1 MKQLR
6 LGLPKGSLQQA
17 TFDMLKRAG
26 YSVTVGSRSYYPDI
40 DDPELEAMLIRAQ
53 EVPRYVDHGVL
64 DAGITGRDWVIESR
78 VRVREVEEL
87 VYAKQGLRRVRW
99 VLAVPAGSR
108 VKSVKD
114 LAGKCIATELVNAT
128 KAYLKRS
135 GVKAEVEFS
144 WGATEAKAPAL
155 ADAIVELTETG
166 GSLVANNLRIV
177 ETVMESSTVLIANER
192 AWKNSWKRRKMQN
205 LALLLRG
212 ALAGRS
218 KVGLKMNVPRKKLSA
233 VLEVLPAMKMPTVS
247 PLAGEDWCAVE
258 TVLDEAT
265 VRDMIPRLK
274 QAGACAIVEYPL
286 NKVIS

>member
-1 MKQLR
+1 MKQLK

-17 TFDMLKRAG
+17 TFDMMQRAG
-26 YSVTVGSRSYYPDI
+26 FSVSVGSRSYYPDI

-64 DAGITGRDWVIESR
+64 DAGITGRDWVVESR
-78 VRVREVEEL
+78 ARVREVEEL
-87 VYAKQGLRRVRW
+87 VYAKQGLRPVRW

-114 LAGKCIATELVNAT
+114 LAGKRIATELVNAT
-128 KAYLKRS
+128 KAYLKRA

-166 GSLVANNLRIV
+166 GSLAANNLRIV
-177 ETVMESSTVLIANER
+177 EVVMESSTVLIANER
-192 AWKNSWKRRKMQN
+192 AWKNSWKRTKIEN

-212 ALAGRS
+212 ALAACS
-218 KVGLKMNVPRKKLSA
+218 KVGLKMNVPRKKLSS

-247 PLAGEDWCAVE
+247 SLAGEDWCAVE
-258 TVLDEAT
+258 TIMDEVT
-265 VRDMIPRLK
+265 VRDIIPRLK
-274 QAGACAIVEYPL
+274 RAGARAIVEYPL